1 MNYNY
6 IVKLIPSLR
15 WHVPKEL
22 SAQAST
28 APSLSE
34 KDSAGRPKRPLK
46 VMKHTLFWAHRWVHV
61 AIMTIAT
68 PLFVTFS
75 RAWRRK
81 LQAAYEICT
90 NPYWD
95 RVVSLSELV
104 DDPLVVQVAPLK
116 AMEHNCS
123 ELELLALGSLVRQT
137 RSKRI
142 FEIGTFDGRS
152 ARTLA
157 INAHENGFVTTLNLP
172 PEKGENDAGLVNPD
186 SLLNLKVR
194 SGNRFLGTPE
204 EGRIQQIY
212 GDSASFNFEIYFGK
226 FDFIFIDGSHSQEYV
241 ERDTETALRLLRP
254 EGGLI
259 AWHDGSLYGVVRYLR
274 RKIQIENWPIRLV
287 LGTTLVIGYARYGK
301 LIPFSTPLPNS
312 L

>member
-1 MNYNY
+1 MNDA
-6 IVKLIPSLR
+6 LIKSGRQQHSFADLITYFLR
-15 WHVPKEL
+15 AK
-22 SAQAST
+22 A
-28 APSLSE
+28 APWV
-34 KDSAGRPKRPLK
+34 R
-46 VMKHTLFWAHRWVHV
+46 RWVPV
-61 AIMTIAT
+61 AIATIAA

-104 DDPLVVQVAPLK
+104 DDPLIVQVAPLK

-123 ELELLALGSLVRQT
+123 EFELLVLGSLVKQT
-137 RSKRI
+137 QSKRI

-152 ARTLA
+152 TRTLA
-157 INAHENGFVTTLNLP
+157 LNAAENGLVTTLNLP
-172 PEKGENDAGLVNPD
+172 PDKGENDAGLVNVD

-194 SGNRFLGTPE
+194 SGNRFLGTRE
-204 EGRIQQIY
+204 EGRIEQIY
-212 GDSASFNFEIYFGK
+212 GDSAT
-226 FDFIFIDGSHSQEYV
+226 FDFENYLGRFDFMFIDGSHSDEYV

-259 AWHDGSLYGVVRYLR
+259 AWHDGTLYGVARYLR
-274 RKIQIENWPIRLV
+274 RKIRNENSPIQLV
-287 LGTTLVIGYARYGK
+287 QGTTLMIGYARHGK
-301 LIPFSTPLPNS
+301 LIPLSTPLPHS
-312 L
+312 SGTFEKSEVSGAAV